1 MVVIG
6 RGRLGGRVA
15 RAVSAQLVGG
25 REHSLEVVRAAEVI
39 VIAVP
44 DPAIESVAERIAP
57 VLDAS
62 HVVLHCAGSRGRDVL
77 ASCAARGASTGV
89 MHPLVAIASEES
101 VLADRTFVI
110 DGDARAI
117 DAASRIAR
125 ACEARVMIAPL
136 HGAAYHAAAA
146 LVANGS
152 TALAAVGVSILERL
166 GATREDAE
174 RAVAGLLASVAQNV
188 ASVGVPRALTGPI
201 ARGDAGTVGRHREA
215 LAEIDRE
222 ALAAYDGVAPAVLD
236 VASRAGLDPK
246 ARRAIRRALSG
257 RSSASPAGSRRAPR
271 RR

>member
-1 MVVIG
+1 MAERVVVIG
-6 RGRLGGRVA
+6 RGRLGTRVA

-25 REHSLEVVRAAEVI
+25 RDHSLEVVRAAGVI

-57 VLDAS
+57 VLDPS

-110 DGDARAI
+110 DGDERAI

-125 ACEARVMIAPL
+125 ACEARVVIAPL
-136 HGAAYHAAAA
+136 HGPAYHAAAA

-152 TALAAVGVSILERL
+152 TALAALGVSILERL
-166 GATREDAE
+166 GVPSGDAA
-174 RAVAGLLASVAQNV
+174 RAIGGLLASVAQNV

-201 ARGDAGTVGRHREA
+201 ARGDAQTVARHREA
-215 LAEIDRE
+215 LAEIDRVT
-222 ALAAYDGVAPAVLD
+222 LAAYDAVAPSILE
-236 VASRAGLDPK
+236 VATRAGLDGR
-246 ARRAIRRALSG
+246 AQRAIRRALGRRGLSG
-257 RSSASPAGSRRAPR
+257 PRGAS
-271 RR
+271 